1 MGYYKPIIA
10 LFVAKDHTDMKLER
24 TERELFEA
32 LSDID
37 VIDAHE
43 HLLPEVRRVARKVD
57 FFILF
62 SHYTSADLRS
72 AGMGPDVYQRL
83 VDDESMA
90 VAEKWEAF
98 APFYPMIKY
107 GSYARPA
114 RIWVRDVLGYD
125 DLTEANCQEIS
136 ERLQE
141 SNKPGLYE
149 RILRQMCH
157 IRTALVPGRVPH
169 EEYDMDLLKPLW
181 QVSGYALDEPMQ
193 AFLRDTSDE
202 GSRTLEG
209 YLDWIA
215 AEGERLRQV
224 GVFGIKMVAF
234 AYRSPNMEEA
244 RTAFAKLPAGGLTQ
258 EERLLIQSA
267 VHDRVFDFA
276 RKHKLTVACHSGVWG
291 DFRQSH
297 PCHLIPIATAHPD
310 VHFDLFHLGMP
321 FVREAVLIGKMFP
334 NVSLNLCW
342 NAIVSPRQT
351 VRMLDECIDM
361 VPMNNIIAF
370 GADYRIAVEKVYG
383 HLIMAKEVVAKALG
397 KRIRAD
403 EMDMQEA
410 LRIAKM
416 WFCDNAVRIYG
427 L

>member
-1 MGYYKPIIA
+1 
-10 LFVAKDHTDMKLER
+10 MKLDPIEQ
-24 TERELFEA
+24 ELFEA

-43 HLLPEVRRVARKVD
+43 HLVPEARRVARQVD

-72 AGMGPDVYQRL
+72 AGMRPDVYQRL
-83 VDDESMA
+83 VDDEDMP
-90 VAEKWEAF
+90 VAEKWKAL
-98 APFYPMIKY
+98 APFYPTIKY

-114 RIWVRDVLGYD
+114 QIWVRDVLGHN
-125 DLTEANCQEIS
+125 DLTEANCQEVS

-141 SNKPGLYE
+141 SNTPGLYD
-149 RILRQMCH
+149 RVLRQMCH

-181 QVSGYALDEPMQ
+181 QVSGYALDEPIQ
-193 AFLRDTSDE
+193 TFLRDTSDE
-202 GSRTLEG
+202 GGRTLEG
-209 YLDWIA
+209 YLDWIS
-215 AEGERLRQV
+215 AEGERLRQI
-224 GVFGIKMVAF
+224 GLFGIKMVAF
-234 AYRSPNMEEA
+234 AYRSPNLAEA
-244 RTAFAKLPAGGLTQ
+244 GKAFAKLPAGGLTQ
-258 EERLLIQSA
+258 EQRLLIQSA
-267 VHDRVFDFA
+267 IHDRILDFA
-276 RKHKLTVACHSGVWG
+276 RRHKLTVACHSGVWG
-291 DFRQSH
+291 DFRESH
-297 PCHLIPIATAHPD
+297 PCHLIPIAMAHPG

-342 NAIVSPRQT
+342 NTIVSPVQT

-361 VPMNNIIAF
+361 VPLNNIIAF
-370 GADYRIAVEKVYG
+370 GADYGITVEKVYG
-383 HLIMAKEVVAKALG
+383 HLIMTKEVVAKALG
-397 KRIRAD
+397 KRIRAE
-403 EMDMQEA
+403 EMDLQEA

-416 WFCDNAVRIYG
+416 WFHDNAVRIYG